1 MSQRD
6 LVRGG
11 ASLFADDGPDGLL
24 HRAFLRGEGL
34 SADEVRRRPVIGIC
48 TSFSELNP
56 CNAGLATLAQA
67 VKRGIA
73 SRGGLGLEF
82 PTISLSEP
90 FSRPTSMYLRNLM
103 SMDVEE
109 MISSSP
115 IDGVVL
121 LAGCDKTVP
130 AQLMGALSADK
141 PAVMVTAGPRPTS
154 CWHGEP
160 MTIDDVWPLI
170 DERRIGRLGDDE
182 WLKLEGDLNVGVG
195 TCNVLGTATTMAAI
209 AEVLGFAVPGAAL
222 LLATS
227 AAQNTLAERA
237 GELIVDVVARDAR
250 PSTLVT
256 LAALENAFR
265 VVCALGGSTNA
276 VIHLVALAGR
286 AGLTLTVDTLRTWA
300 ATTPL
305 LTDVR
310 PSGRYLLADFERSGG
325 VPALVRELA
334 PLLDTSRPT
343 VTGASWADTVTEAAQ
358 GSAQPARR
366 GARNLG
372 SRGGGSVE
380 RRNGAPAVP
389 VPALR
394 TLADPVAPAGGG
406 LALLTGTLAPGGAVL
421 KTSAA
426 SSALRQ
432 HRGRAVV
439 FDGVADVNARI
450 DDPALEVDASSI
462 LILRGVGVRGAMGMP
477 EVGHIPIPAKLAKAG
492 VTDMMRLTD
501 ARMSGTATGTVIV
514 HITPEAAVGGPLAFV
529 RDGDLIEVD
538 VEAGRVDLLVG
549 DDELAARRAATLSGH
564 SSAPSAAASDAA
576 GSSRAPTTS
585 IPSRGFSWL
594 HYQHVLQPDRGCD
607 FDFLRADFSGG
618 RAPALEGVTS

>member
-11 ASLFADDGPDGLL
+11 GSLFADDGPDGLL
-24 HRAFLRGEGL
+24 HRAFLRGEGF
-34 SADEVRRRPVIGIC
+34 SADEVRRRPIIGIC

-56 CNAGLATLAQA
+56 CNAGLPALAAA

-154 CWHGEP
+154 CWRDEP

-170 DERRIGRLGDDE
+170 DDRRIGRLGDDE
-182 WLKLEGDLNVGVG
+182 WQKLEGELNVGVG
-195 TCNVLGTATTMAAI
+195 TCNVLGTATTMASI
-209 AEVLGFAVPGAAL
+209 AEILGFAVPGAAL
-222 LLATS
+222 LPANSS
-227 AAQNTLAERA
+227 AQKALAERA

-250 PSTLVT
+250 PSALVT
-256 LAALENAFR
+256 LASLENAFR

-286 AGLTLTVDTLRTWA
+286 AGLTLSLDTLRTWGA
-300 ATTPL
+300 STPL
-305 LTDVR
+305 LADVR
-310 PSGRYLLADFERSGG
+310 PSGRQLLADLERAGG

-343 VTGASWADTVTEAAQ
+343 VTGASWAAELESRAAE
-358 GSAQPARR
+358 PPRR
-366 GARNLG
+366 PGARNLG
-372 SRGGGSVE
+372 ATGPAPTVDIA
-380 RRNGAPAVP
+380 APA
-389 VPALR
+389 ALR

-426 SSALRQ
+426 SVALRR

-450 DDPALEVDASSI
+450 DDPALEADASSI

-477 EVGHIPIPAKLAKAG
+477 EVGHIPIPAKLARAG
-492 VTDMMRLTD
+492 VSDMMRITD

-514 HITPEAAVGGPLAFV
+514 HVTPEAAVGGPLAFV

-538 VEAGRVDLLVG
+538 VDAGRVDLLVEP
-549 DDELAARRAATLSGH
+549 DVLAARRAAVTE
-564 SSAPSAAASDAA
+564 APGSEAA
-576 GSSRAPTTS
+576 GRFAADRPT
-585 IPSRGFSWL
+585 RGFAWL
-594 HYQHVLQPDRGCD
+594 HDQHVLQPDQGCD
-607 FDFLRADFSGG
+607 FDFLRADFAGG
-618 RAPALEGVTS
+618 AGRPAGDRPRDVHAATIS